1 MKNYFYM
8 DFFRGDTYY
17 ERVVIDGV
25 NGIYLNNLEMLFNK
39 MFFIFK
45 VIAVFG
51 KFSKMSYIFSVKLL
65 ADNW

>member
-25 NGIYLNNLEMLFNK
+25 NGLYLNNLEILFNN

-51 KFSKMSYIFSVKLL
+51 KFYKMSYIFSVKLL
-65 ADNW
+65 ADTW